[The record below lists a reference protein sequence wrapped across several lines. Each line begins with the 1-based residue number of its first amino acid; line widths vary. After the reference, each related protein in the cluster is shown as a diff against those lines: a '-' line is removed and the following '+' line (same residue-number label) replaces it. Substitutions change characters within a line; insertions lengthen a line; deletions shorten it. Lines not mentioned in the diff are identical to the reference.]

1 MHFLLS
7 YAKSHIY
14 DIHSLLVGTIIFVL
28 ILAWKDSID
37 DLISNRVIKKYED
50 RSEARKMAAYRR
62 MWGMIY
68 VLIVLLAFLFFC
80 AVAFVSPF
88 VDNSVPASII
98 SAAFAITELE
108 FYKTLFQ
115 KKGR

>member
-14 DIHSLLVGTIIFVL
+14 DIHALVVGTIIFVL

-37 DLISNRVIKKYED
+37 YLISNWVIKHYEEQ
-50 RSEARKMAAYRR
+50 SEARKLSAYRR
-62 MWGMIY
+62 MWGLIY
-68 VLIVLLAFLFFC
+68 ILIIILAFLFFC

-88 VDNSVPASII
+88 VENSVPASIV

-108 FYKTLFQ
+108 FYKTFFQ

>member
-14 DIHSLLVGTIIFVL
+14 DLHSLLVGTIIFVL
-28 ILAWKDSID
+28 ILVWRESVDNVIT
-37 DLISNRVIKKYED
+37 NWVIKHYED
-50 RSEARKMAAYRR
+50 RTEACKKAAYRR
-62 MWGMIY
+62 MWGLIY
-68 VLIVLLAFLFFC
+68 ILIIALAFLFFY
-80 AVAFVSPF
+80 AVAFISPF

-108 FYKTLFQ
+108 FYKTFIQ